1 MYTSK
6 HYTCQEIDQRL
17 LQGYYDD
24 AVTNGFQGSL
34 QEFWAMVLSIKDLVV
49 KEPGYG
55 LSQNDFTNEL
65 KAKLDSIEEGAKL
78 IEKVSQLQN
87 DAGFQTAQDVQD
99 AINDLIAGAPEALD
113 TLKELAEALADNP
126 NFATDITNKF
136 TELSSKLTQE
146 IADRKDSD
154 VKLNE
159 KVDNNEAKSI
169 AADEALETKLDS
181 AKSELTQ
188 KIEDVS
194 ANVTDNAN
202 EINKLTQKHTEDV
215 AATKEYARNLV
226 DIEKERAMAA
236 EKVNADGLSELKS
249 LHTTD
254 KAELASAIVTETSE
268 RKSKETILENG
279 LATEVQSRKS
289 GDDANKALIEQE
301 VADRIAA
308 DEALETKLQTQ
319 VDANHTDLYG
329 KLNKEITDR
338 QVEAS
343 ELRTSII
350 TETSERKTADQIIQH
365 SIEDLQDKVDAN
377 HTSETESIAQEKAA
391 REAADAALENN
402 KVDKIPGMGLSHNDY
417 TDAEKNKLDSIQ
429 EGANNITK
437 VSELENDSG
446 FVTEADVNDA
456 IEKLIGTAPE
466 ALDTLNELAAA
477 LGDDP
482 DFAGTITR
490 KITALTEQ
498 LNAEKTSRE
507 AADTILDTKLNQEIA
522 NRQQGDEFVKTLVE
536 TEITNRTSADQALQ
550 SQITDFKTTQTA
562 TNLQLSQA
570 IENLRTQSESNIN
583 ELSTLITTN
592 TGNIQRNFELIQAQI
607 ALWAEFKTSITES
620 LTTEISDRKAAD
632 AALDKK
638 IDQAVS
644 DLEEKIEAVAVNPEE
659 LVAAEKAERQ
669 AADQVLQNQIDTLTN
684 DLTTEQNARTAAD
697 QAIND
702 ALAKE
707 VADREAAVK
716 VVSDGLT
723 KEISDREAADT
734 EIQTNL
740 NTEIADRKKA
750 VQDEAIARANADTQL
765 QNNIDAVSASLNEEK
780 TERQAADTT
789 LQANIDAEAN
799 ARTTKDEDLQNQ
811 IDALNT
817 NLNSYESITSEEV
830 DAMAERVFGSTFD
843 PDDPDNL
850 VIMNESEVGE
860 TFQEVYE

>member
-1 MYTSK
+1 MYISK
-6 HYTCQEIDQRL
+6 HYTCEEIDQRL

-24 AVTNGFQGSL
+24 AVANGYTGTL
-34 QEFWAMVLSIKDLVV
+34 KEFWAMVLSITNMVE

-55 LSQNDFTNEL
+55 LSKNDFTDEL
-65 KAKLDSIEEGAKL
+65 KEKLDSIDAGAKL

-126 NFATDITNKF
+126 NFATDITNKL

-181 AKSELTQ
+181 VKSELTK

-202 EINKLTQKHTEDV
+202 GINKLTQKHTEDV

-226 DIEKERAMAA
+226 DTEKDRAMAA
-236 EKVNADGLSELKS
+236 EKVNADGLSELQS

-254 KAELASAIVTETSE
+254 KAELASAIATETSE
-268 RKSKETILENG
+268 RKAKEILLEND
-279 LATEVQSRKS
+279 LATEVQSRKD
-289 GDDANKALIEQE
+289 GDATNKASINQE
-301 VADRIAA
+301 VADRKAA
-308 DEALETKLQTQ
+308 DAALETKLQNQ
-319 VDANHTDLYG
+319 IDANNTELSN

-343 ELRTSII
+343 ELRTGLI
-350 TETSERKTADQIIQH
+350 TETSERKTADQILQH

-391 REAADAALENN
+391 REAADAALEDK
-402 KVDKIPGMGLSHNDY
+402 KVDKVSGMGLSHNDY
-417 TDAEKNKLDSIQ
+417 TDAEKNKLDGIQ
-429 EGANNITK
+429 EGANRITK
-437 VSELENDSG
+437 VSELQNDSG
-446 FVTEADVNDA
+446 FVTEADVNQA
-456 IEKLIGTAPE
+456 INDLIGAAPE
-466 ALDTLNELAAA
+466 ALDTLKELADA

-498 LNAEKTSRE
+498 LNAEKAARE
-507 AADTILDTKLNQEIA
+507 SADSNLDTKLNQEIA
-522 NRQQGDEFVKTLVE
+522 NRQQADDRVKSMVDA
-536 TEITNRTSADQALQ
+536 EITNRTSADQVLQ
-550 SQITDFKTTQTA
+550 TQITDFKTTQTA
-562 TNLQLSQA
+562 TNSQLSQA
-570 IENLRTQSESNIN
+570 IENLRTQSENNIN
-583 ELSTLITTN
+583 ELRTLVTTN

-644 DLEEKIEAVAVNPEE
+644 DLEEKIGAVTGNTQE
-659 LVAAEKAERQ
+659 LVTAEKAERQ
-669 AADQVLQNQIDTLTN
+669 AADQELQNQIDTLTN

-697 QAIND
+697 QAINN

-707 VADREAAVK
+707 VDDRKAAVK

-750 VQDEAIARANADTQL
+750 VQDEATARSNADTQL
-765 QNNIDAVSASLNEEK
+765 QNNIDAVSAGLNEEK
-780 TERQAADTT
+780 TERKAADTT

-799 ARTTKDEDLQNQ
+799 ARTTKDGDLQNQ
-811 IDALNT
+811 IDAT
-817 NLNSYESITSEEV
+817 NSILNSYKPITSEEV
-830 DAMAERVFGSTFD
+830 DDMAEKVFGTTQ
-843 PDDPDNL
+843 P
-850 VIMNESEVGE
+850 
-860 TFQEVYE
+860 

>member
-1 MYTSK
+1 MYISK
-6 HYTCQEIDQRL
+6 HYTCEEIDQRL

-24 AVTNGFQGSL
+24 AVANGYTGTL
-34 QEFWAMVLSIKDLVV
+34 KEFWAMVLSITNLVE

-55 LSQNDFTNEL
+55 LSKNDFTDEL
-65 KAKLDSIEEGAKL
+65 KEKLDSIDAGAKL

-87 DAGFQTAQDVQD
+87 DAGYQTAQDVED
-99 AINDLIAGAPEALD
+99 AVNNLIAGAPEALD
-113 TLKELAEALADNP
+113 TLKELAEALAGNP
-126 NFATDITNKF
+126 NFATDITNKL

-154 VKLNE
+154 IKLNE

-181 AKSELTQ
+181 VKSELTK

-194 ANVTDNAN
+194 ANVTDNTN
-202 EINKLTQKHTEDV
+202 GIHKLNQKHTEDV

-226 DIEKERAMAA
+226 DTEKDRAMAA
-236 EKVNADGLSELKS
+236 EKANADGLSELQS

-254 KAELASAIVTETSE
+254 KAELASAIATETSE
-268 RKSKETILENG
+268 RKAKETLLEND
-279 LATEVQSRKS
+279 LATEVQSRKD
-289 GDDANKALIEQE
+289 GDATNKASINQE
-301 VADRIAA
+301 VADRKAA
-308 DEALETKLQTQ
+308 DEALETKLKTQ
-319 VDANHTDLYG
+319 IDSNHADLYG

-343 ELRTSII
+343 ELRTAII
-350 TETSERKTADQIIQH
+350 TETSDRKTADQIIQH
-365 SIEDLQDKVDAN
+365 SIEDLRDKVDAN

-391 REAADAALENN
+391 REAADAALEDN

-417 TDAEKNKLDSIQ
+417 TDAEKNKLDGIQ
-429 EGANNITK
+429 EGANRITK

-446 FVTEADVNDA
+446 FATEADVNDA
-456 IEKLIGTAPE
+456 LEKLIGAAPE
-466 ALDTLNELAAA
+466 ALDTLKELAAA
-477 LGDDP
+477 LGNDP

-498 LNAEKTSRE
+498 LNAEKASRE
-507 AADTILDTKLNQEIA
+507 AADTLIDTKLNQEIT
-522 NRQQGDEFVKTLVE
+522 NRQKGDELVKTLVE
-536 TEITNRTSADQALQ
+536 TEITNRTSADQVLQ

-562 TNLQLSQA
+562 TNSQLSQA
-570 IENLRTQSESNIN
+570 IENLRTQSDSNIN
-583 ELSTLITTN
+583 ELRTLVTTN

-644 DLEEKIEAVAVNPEE
+644 DLEEKIGAVTGNPQE

-669 AADQVLQNQIDTLTN
+669 AADQELQNQIDTITN

-750 VQDEAIARANADTQL
+750 IQDEATARANADTQF
-765 QNNIDAVSASLNEEK
+765 QNNLDAVSTDLNEEK
-780 TERQAADTT
+780 TERKAADTT

-811 IDALNT
+811 IDAT
-817 NLNSYESITSEEV
+817 NSILNSYKPITSEEV
-830 DAMAERVFGSTFD
+830 EDMAENVFGTTQ
-843 PDDPDNL
+843 P
-850 VIMNESEVGE
+850 
-860 TFQEVYE
+860 

>member
-6 HYTCQEIDQRL
+6 HYTCEEIDQRL

-24 AVTNGFQGSL
+24 AVANGYTGTL
-34 QEFWAMVLSIKDLVV
+34 KEFWAMVLSITNLVE

-55 LSQNDFTNEL
+55 LSKNDFTDEL
-65 KAKLDSIEEGAKL
+65 KEKLDSIDAGAKL

-87 DAGFQTAQDVQD
+87 DAGYQTAQDVED

-113 TLKELAEALADNP
+113 TLKELAEALAGNP
-126 NFATDITNKF
+126 NFATDITNKL

-159 KVDNNEAKSI
+159 KVDNNETKSI
-169 AADEALETKLDS
+169 AADEALEAKLDS
-181 AKSELTQ
+181 AKSELTK

-202 EINKLTQKHTEDV
+202 GINKLNQKHTEDV

-226 DIEKERAMAA
+226 DTEKDRAMAA
-236 EKVNADGLSELKS
+236 EKVNADGLSELQS

-254 KAELASAIVTETSE
+254 KAELASAIATETSE
-268 RKSKETILENG
+268 RKAKETLLEND
-279 LATEVQSRKS
+279 LATEVQSRKD
-289 GDDANKALIEQE
+289 GDATNKASINQE
-301 VADRIAA
+301 VADRKAA
-308 DEALETKLQTQ
+308 DESLETKLKTQ
-319 VDANHTDLYG
+319 IDSNHADLYG

-350 TETSERKTADQIIQH
+350 TETSDRKTADQIIQH

-391 REAADAALENN
+391 REAADAALEDK

-417 TDAEKNKLDSIQ
+417 TDAEKNKLDGIQ
-429 EGANNITK
+429 EGANKITK
-437 VSELENDSG
+437 VSELDNDSG
-446 FVTEADVNDA
+446 FATEADVNDA
-456 IEKLIGTAPE
+456 LEKLIGAAPE
-466 ALDTLNELAAA
+466 ALDTLKELAAA
-477 LGDDP
+477 LGNDP

-498 LNAEKTSRE
+498 LNAEKASRE
-507 AADTILDTKLNQEIA
+507 AADTLIDTKLNQEIT
-522 NRQQGDEFVKTLVE
+522 NRQKGDELVKTLVE
-536 TEITNRTSADQALQ
+536 TEITNRTSADQVLQ

-562 TNLQLSQA
+562 TNSQLSQA

-583 ELSTLITTN
+583 ELRTLVTTN

-644 DLEEKIEAVAVNPEE
+644 DLEEKIGAVTGNPQE

-750 VQDEAIARANADTQL
+750 VQDEATARANADTQF
-765 QNNIDAVSASLNEEK
+765 QNNLDAVSADLNEEK
-780 TERQAADTT
+780 TERKAADTT

-811 IDALNT
+811 VDAT
-817 NLNSYESITSEEV
+817 NSILNSYKPITSEEV
-830 DAMAERVFGSTFD
+830 DDMAEKVFGTTQ
-843 PDDPDNL
+843 P
-850 VIMNESEVGE
+850 
-860 TFQEVYE
+860 

>member
-1 MYTSK
+1 MYISK
-6 HYTCQEIDQRL
+6 HYTCEEIDQRL

-24 AVTNGFQGSL
+24 AVANGYTGTL
-34 QEFWAMVLSIKDLVV
+34 KEFWAMVLSITNLVE

-55 LSQNDFTNEL
+55 LSKNDFTDEL
-65 KAKLDSIEEGAKL
+65 KEKLDSIDAGAKL

-87 DAGFQTAQDVQD
+87 DAGYQTAQDVED
-99 AINDLIAGAPEALD
+99 AINNLIAGAPEALD
-113 TLKELAEALADNP
+113 TLKELAEALAGNP
-126 NFATDITNKF
+126 NFATDITNKL

-154 VKLNE
+154 IKLNE

-181 AKSELTQ
+181 VKSELNK

-202 EINKLTQKHTEDV
+202 GINKLTQKHTEDV

-226 DIEKERAMAA
+226 DTEKDRAMAA
-236 EKVNADGLSELKS
+236 EKANADGLSELQS

-254 KAELASAIVTETSE
+254 KAELASAIATETSE
-268 RKSKETILENG
+268 RKAKETLLEND
-279 LATEVQSRKS
+279 LATEVQSRKD
-289 GDDANKALIEQE
+289 GDATNKASINQE
-301 VADRIAA
+301 VADRKAA
-308 DEALETKLQTQ
+308 DEALETKLKTQ
-319 VDANHTDLYG
+319 IDSNHADLYG

-343 ELRTSII
+343 ELRTAII
-350 TETSERKTADQIIQH
+350 TETSDRKTADQIIQH

-391 REAADAALENN
+391 REAADAALEDN

-417 TDAEKNKLDSIQ
+417 TDAEKNKLDGIQ
-429 EGANNITK
+429 EGANRITK

-446 FVTEADVNDA
+446 FATEADVNDA
-456 IEKLIGTAPE
+456 LEKLIGAAPE
-466 ALDTLNELAAA
+466 ALDTLKELAAA
-477 LGDDP
+477 LGNDP

-498 LNAEKTSRE
+498 LNAEKASRE
-507 AADTILDTKLNQEIA
+507 AADTLIDTKLNQEIT
-522 NRQQGDEFVKTLVE
+522 NRQKGDELVKTLVE
-536 TEITNRTSADQALQ
+536 TEITNRTSADQVLQ

-562 TNLQLSQA
+562 ANSQLSQA
-570 IENLRTQSESNIN
+570 IENLRTQSDSNIN
-583 ELSTLITTN
+583 ELRTLVTTN

-607 ALWAEFKTSITES
+607 ALWEEFKTSITES

-644 DLEEKIEAVAVNPEE
+644 DLEEKIGAVTGNPQE

-669 AADQVLQNQIDTLTN
+669 AADQELQNQIDTLTN

-740 NTEIADRKKA
+740 NTEIAERKKA
-750 VQDEAIARANADTQL
+750 VQDEATARANADTQF
-765 QNNIDAVSASLNEEK
+765 QNNLDAVSADLNEEK
-780 TERQAADTT
+780 TERKAADTT

-811 IDALNT
+811 IDAT
-817 NLNSYESITSEEV
+817 NSILDSYKPITSEEV
-830 DAMAERVFGSTFD
+830 EGMAENVFGTTQ
-843 PDDPDNL
+843 P
-850 VIMNESEVGE
+850 
-860 TFQEVYE
+860 

>member
-1 MYTSK
+1 MYISK
-6 HYTCQEIDQRL
+6 HYTCEEIDQRL

-24 AVTNGFQGSL
+24 AVANGYTGTL
-34 QEFWAMVLSIKDLVV
+34 KEFWAMVLSITNLVE

-55 LSQNDFTNEL
+55 LSKNDFTDEL
-65 KAKLDSIEEGAKL
+65 KEKLDSIDAGAKL

-87 DAGFQTAQDVQD
+87 DAGYQTAQDVED
-99 AINDLIAGAPEALD
+99 AINNLIAGAPEALD
-113 TLKELAEALADNP
+113 TLKELAEALAGNP
-126 NFATDITNKF
+126 NFATDITNKL

-154 VKLNE
+154 IKLNE

-181 AKSELTQ
+181 VKSELNK

-202 EINKLTQKHTEDV
+202 GINKLTQKHTEDV

-226 DIEKERAMAA
+226 DTEKDRAMAA
-236 EKVNADGLSELKS
+236 EKANADGLSELQS

-254 KAELASAIVTETSE
+254 KAELASAIATETSE
-268 RKSKETILENG
+268 RKAKETLLEND
-279 LATEVQSRKS
+279 LATEVQSRKD
-289 GDDANKALIEQE
+289 GDATNKASINQE
-301 VADRIAA
+301 VADRKAA
-308 DEALETKLQTQ
+308 DEALETKLKTQ
-319 VDANHTDLYG
+319 IDSNHADLYG

-343 ELRTSII
+343 ELRTAII
-350 TETSERKTADQIIQH
+350 TETSDRKTADQIIQH

-391 REAADAALENN
+391 REAADAALEDN

-417 TDAEKNKLDSIQ
+417 TDAEKNKLDGIQ
-429 EGANNITK
+429 EGANRITK

-446 FVTEADVNDA
+446 FATEADVNDA
-456 IEKLIGTAPE
+456 LEKLIGAAPE
-466 ALDTLNELAAA
+466 ALDTLKELAAA
-477 LGDDP
+477 LGNDP

-498 LNAEKTSRE
+498 LNAEKASRE
-507 AADTILDTKLNQEIA
+507 AADTLIDTKLNQEIT
-522 NRQQGDEFVKTLVE
+522 NRQKGDELVKTLVE
-536 TEITNRTSADQALQ
+536 TEITNRTSADQVLQ

-562 TNLQLSQA
+562 TNSQLSQA
-570 IENLRTQSESNIN
+570 IENLRTQSDSNIN
-583 ELSTLITTN
+583 ELRTLVTTN

-607 ALWAEFKTSITES
+607 ALWEEFKTSITES

-644 DLEEKIEAVAVNPEE
+644 DLEEKIGAVTGNPQE

-669 AADQVLQNQIDTLTN
+669 AADQELQNQIDTLTN

-740 NTEIADRKKA
+740 NTEIAERKKA
-750 VQDEAIARANADTQL
+750 VQDEATARANADTQF
-765 QNNIDAVSASLNEEK
+765 QNNLDAVSADLNEEK
-780 TERQAADTT
+780 TERKAADTT

-811 IDALNT
+811 IDAT
-817 NLNSYESITSEEV
+817 NSILDSYKPITSEEV
-830 DAMAERVFGSTFD
+830 EGMAENVFGTTQ
-843 PDDPDNL
+843 P
-850 VIMNESEVGE
+850 
-860 TFQEVYE
+860 

>member
-188 KIEDVS
+188 RIEDVS

-254 KAELASAIVTETSE
+254 KAELASAIATETSE

-391 REAADAALENN
+391 REAADTALENN

-583 ELSTLITTN
+583 ELRTLITTN

-860 TFQEVYE
+860 TFQEVYK

>member
-1 MYTSK
+1 MYISK
-6 HYTCQEIDQRL
+6 HYTCEEIDQRL

-24 AVTNGFQGSL
+24 AVANGYTGTL
-34 QEFWAMVLSIKDLVV
+34 KEFWAMVLSITNLVE

-55 LSQNDFTNEL
+55 LSKNDFTDEL
-65 KAKLDSIEEGAKL
+65 KEKLDSIDAGAKL

-87 DAGFQTAQDVQD
+87 DAGYQTAQDVED
-99 AINDLIAGAPEALD
+99 AINNLIAGAPEALD
-113 TLKELAEALADNP
+113 TLKELAEALAGNP
-126 NFATDITNKF
+126 NFATDITNKL

-154 VKLNE
+154 IKLNE

-169 AADEALETKLDS
+169 AADEALEIKLDS
-181 AKSELTQ
+181 VKSELTK
-188 KIEDVS
+188 KIDDVS

-202 EINKLTQKHTEDV
+202 GINKLTQKHTEDV

-226 DIEKERAMAA
+226 DTEKDRAMAA
-236 EKVNADGLSELKS
+236 EKANADGLSELQS

-254 KAELASAIVTETSE
+254 KAELASAIATETSE
-268 RKSKETILENG
+268 RKAKETLLEND
-279 LATEVQSRKS
+279 LATEVQSRKD
-289 GDDANKALIEQE
+289 GDATNKASINQE
-301 VADRIAA
+301 VADRKAA
-308 DEALETKLQTQ
+308 DESLETKLKTQ
-319 VDANHTDLYG
+319 IDSNHADLYG

-343 ELRTSII
+343 ELRTAII
-350 TETSERKTADQIIQH
+350 TETSDRKTADQIIQH

-391 REAADAALENN
+391 REAADAALEDK

-417 TDAEKNKLDSIQ
+417 TDAEKNKLDGIQ
-429 EGANNITK
+429 EGANRITK

-446 FVTEADVNDA
+446 FATEADVNDA
-456 IEKLIGTAPE
+456 LEKLIGAAPE
-466 ALDTLNELAAA
+466 ALDTLKELAEA
-477 LGDDP
+477 LGNDP

-498 LNAEKTSRE
+498 LNAEKASRE
-507 AADTILDTKLNQEIA
+507 AADTLIDTKLNQEIT
-522 NRQQGDEFVKTLVE
+522 NRQKGDELVKTLVE
-536 TEITNRTSADQALQ
+536 TEINNRTSADQVLQ

-562 TNLQLSQA
+562 TNSQLSQA
-570 IENLRTQSESNIN
+570 IENLRTQSDSNIN
-583 ELSTLITTN
+583 ELRTLVTTN

-644 DLEEKIEAVAVNPEE
+644 DLEEKIGAVTGNPQE

-669 AADQVLQNQIDTLTN
+669 AADQELQNQIDTLTN

-740 NTEIADRKKA
+740 NTEIEDRKKA
-750 VQDEAIARANADTQL
+750 IQDEATARANADTQF
-765 QNNIDAVSASLNEEK
+765 QNNLDAVSADLNEEK
-780 TERQAADTT
+780 TERKAADTT

-811 IDALNT
+811 IDAT
-817 NLNSYESITSEEV
+817 NSILNSYKPITSEEV
-830 DAMAERVFGSTFD
+830 EDMAENVFGTTQ
-843 PDDPDNL
+843 P
-850 VIMNESEVGE
+850 
-860 TFQEVYE
+860 

>member
-1 MYTSK
+1 MYISK
-6 HYTCQEIDQRL
+6 HYTCEEIDQRL

-24 AVTNGFQGSL
+24 AVANGYTGTL
-34 QEFWAMVLSIKDLVV
+34 KEFWAMVLSITNMVE

-55 LSQNDFTNEL
+55 LSKNDFTDEL
-65 KAKLDSIEEGAKL
+65 KEKLDSIDAGAKL

-87 DAGFQTAQDVQD
+87 DAGYQTAQDVED
-99 AINDLIAGAPEALD
+99 AINNLIAGAPEALD
-113 TLKELAEALADNP
+113 TLKELAEALAGNP
-126 NFATDITNKF
+126 NFATDITNKL

-154 VKLNE
+154 IKLNE

-181 AKSELTQ
+181 VKSELTK

-194 ANVTDNAN
+194 ANVTDNTN
-202 EINKLTQKHTEDV
+202 GIHKLNQKHTEDV

-226 DIEKERAMAA
+226 DTEKDRAMAA
-236 EKVNADGLSELKS
+236 EKVNADGLSELQS

-254 KAELASAIVTETSE
+254 KAELASAIATETSE
-268 RKSKETILENG
+268 RKAKETLLEND
-279 LATEVQSRKS
+279 LATEVQSRKD
-289 GDDANKALIEQE
+289 GDATNKASINQE
-301 VADRIAA
+301 VADRKAA
-308 DEALETKLQTQ
+308 DESLETKLKTQ
-319 VDANHTDLYG
+319 IDSNHADLYG

-343 ELRTSII
+343 ELRTTII
-350 TETSERKTADQIIQH
+350 TETSDRKTADQVIQH

-391 REAADAALENN
+391 REAADAALEDK

-417 TDAEKNKLDSIQ
+417 TDAEKNKLDGIQ
-429 EGANNITK
+429 EGANRITK

-446 FVTEADVNDA
+446 FATEADVNDA
-456 IEKLIGTAPE
+456 LEKLIGAAPE
-466 ALDTLNELAAA
+466 ALDTLKELAAA
-477 LGDDP
+477 LGNDP

-498 LNAEKTSRE
+498 LNAEKASRE
-507 AADTILDTKLNQEIA
+507 AADTLIDTKLNQEIT
-522 NRQQGDEFVKTLVE
+522 NRQKGDELVKTLVE
-536 TEITNRTSADQALQ
+536 TEITNRTSADQVLQ

-562 TNLQLSQA
+562 TNSQLSQA
-570 IENLRTQSESNIN
+570 IENLRTQSDSNIN
-583 ELSTLITTN
+583 ELRTLVTTN

-607 ALWAEFKTSITES
+607 ALWEEFKTSITES

-632 AALDKK
+632 TALDKK

-644 DLEEKIEAVAVNPEE
+644 DLEEKIGAVTGNPQE

-669 AADQVLQNQIDTLTN
+669 AADQELQNQIDTLTN

-750 VQDEAIARANADTQL
+750 IQDEATARANADTQF
-765 QNNIDAVSASLNEEK
+765 QNNLDAVIADLNEEK
-780 TERQAADTT
+780 TERKAADTT

-811 IDALNT
+811 IDAT
-817 NLNSYESITSEEV
+817 NSILNSYKPITSEEV
-830 DAMAERVFGSTFD
+830 EDMAENVFGTTQ
-843 PDDPDNL
+843 P
-850 VIMNESEVGE
+850 
-860 TFQEVYE
+860 

>member
-1 MYTSK
+1 MYISK
-6 HYTCQEIDQRL
+6 HYTCEEIDQRL

-24 AVTNGFQGSL
+24 AVANGYTGTL
-34 QEFWAMVLSIKDLVV
+34 KEFWAMVLSITNLVE

-55 LSQNDFTNEL
+55 LSKNDFTDEL
-65 KAKLDSIEEGAKL
+65 KEKLDSIDAGAKL
-78 IEKVSQLQN
+78 IDKVSQLQN
-87 DAGFQTAQDVQD
+87 DAGYQTAQDVED
-99 AINDLIAGAPEALD
+99 AINNLIAGAPEALD
-113 TLKELAEALADNP
+113 TLKELAEALAGNP
-126 NFATDITNKF
+126 NFATDITNKL

-154 VKLNE
+154 IKLNE
-159 KVDNNEAKSI
+159 KVDNNEAKFI

-181 AKSELTQ
+181 VKSELTK

-194 ANVTDNAN
+194 ANVTDNTN
-202 EINKLTQKHTEDV
+202 GIHKLNQKHTEDV

-226 DIEKERAMAA
+226 DTEKDRAMAA
-236 EKVNADGLSELKS
+236 EKVNADGLSELQS

-254 KAELASAIVTETSE
+254 KAELASAIATETSE
-268 RKSKETILENG
+268 RKAKETLLEND
-279 LATEVQSRKS
+279 LATEVQSRKD
-289 GDDANKALIEQE
+289 GDATNKASINQE
-301 VADRIAA
+301 VADRKAA
-308 DEALETKLQTQ
+308 DEALETKLKTQ
-319 VDANHTDLYG
+319 IDSNHADLYG

-343 ELRTSII
+343 ELRTTII
-350 TETSERKTADQIIQH
+350 TETSDRKTADQVIQH
-365 SIEDLQDKVDAN
+365 SIEDLQDKVDDN

-391 REAADAALENN
+391 REAADAALEDK

-417 TDAEKNKLDSIQ
+417 TDAEKNKLDGIQ
-429 EGANNITK
+429 EGANRITK

-446 FVTEADVNDA
+446 FATEADVNDA
-456 IEKLIGTAPE
+456 LEKLIGAAPE
-466 ALDTLNELAAA
+466 ALDTLKELAAA
-477 LGDDP
+477 LGNDP

-498 LNAEKTSRE
+498 LNAEKASRE
-507 AADTILDTKLNQEIA
+507 AADTLIDTKLNQEIT
-522 NRQQGDEFVKTLVE
+522 NRQKGDELVKTLVE
-536 TEITNRTSADQALQ
+536 TEITNRTSADQVLQ

-562 TNLQLSQA
+562 TNSQLSQA

-583 ELSTLITTN
+583 ELRTLVTTN

-644 DLEEKIEAVAVNPEE
+644 DLEEKIGAVTGNPQE

-669 AADQVLQNQIDTLTN
+669 AADQELQNQIDTLTN

-723 KEISDREAADT
+723 KEISDREAADIG
-734 EIQTNL
+734 IQTNL

-750 VQDEAIARANADTQL
+750 IQDEATARANADTQF
-765 QNNIDAVSASLNEEK
+765 QNNLDDVSADLNEEK
-780 TERQAADTT
+780 TERKAADTT

-811 IDALNT
+811 IDAT
-817 NLNSYESITSEEV
+817 NSILNSYKPITSEEV
-830 DAMAERVFGSTFD
+830 EDMAENVFGTTQ
-843 PDDPDNL
+843 P
-850 VIMNESEVGE
+850 
-860 TFQEVYE
+860 

>member
-6 HYTCQEIDQRL
+6 HYTCEEIDQRL

-24 AVTNGFQGSL
+24 AVANGYTGTL
-34 QEFWAMVLSIKDLVV
+34 KEFWAMVLSITNLVE

-55 LSQNDFTNEL
+55 LSKNDFTDEL
-65 KAKLDSIEEGAKL
+65 KEKLDSIEAGAKL

-87 DAGFQTAQDVQD
+87 DAGYQTAQDVED
-99 AINDLIAGAPEALD
+99 AINNLIAGAPEALD

-126 NFATDITNKF
+126 NFATDITNKL

-188 KIEDVS
+188 RIEDVS

-254 KAELASAIVTETSE
+254 KAELASAIATETSE
-268 RKSKETILENG
+268 RKAKETILENG

-308 DEALETKLQTQ
+308 DEALEIKLQTQ

-456 IEKLIGTAPE
+456 IEKLIGAAPE

-498 LNAEKTSRE
+498 LNAEKASRE
-507 AADTILDTKLNQEIA
+507 SADTILDTKLNQEIA

-583 ELSTLITTN
+583 ELRTLITTN

-607 ALWAEFKTSITES
+607 ASWAEFKTSITES
-620 LTTEISDRKAAD
+620 ITTEISDRKAAD

-638 IDQAVS
+638 IDQAVL

-669 AADQVLQNQIDTLTN
+669 AADQELQNQIDNLTN

-702 ALAKE
+702 SLTKE

-799 ARTTKDEDLQNQ
+799 SRQTKDEDLQNQ

-860 TFQEVYE
+860 TFQEVY

>member
-126 NFATDITNKF
+126 NFATDITNKL
-136 TELSSKLTQE
+136 TELSLKLTQE

-188 KIEDVS
+188 RIEDVS

-254 KAELASAIVTETSE
+254 KAELASAIATETSE

>member
-1 MYTSK
+1 MYISK
-6 HYTCQEIDQRL
+6 HYTCEEIDQRL

-24 AVTNGFQGSL
+24 AVANGYTGTL
-34 QEFWAMVLSIKDLVV
+34 KEFWAMVLSITNMVE

-55 LSQNDFTNEL
+55 LSKNDFTDEL
-65 KAKLDSIEEGAKL
+65 KEKLDSIDAGAKL

-87 DAGFQTAQDVQD
+87 DAGYQTAQDVED
-99 AINDLIAGAPEALD
+99 AINNLIAGAPEALD
-113 TLKELAEALADNP
+113 TLKELAEALAGNP
-126 NFATDITNKF
+126 NFATDITNKL

-154 VKLNE
+154 IKLNE

-181 AKSELTQ
+181 VKSELTK

-194 ANVTDNAN
+194 ANVTDNTN
-202 EINKLTQKHTEDV
+202 GIHKLNQKHTEDV

-226 DIEKERAMAA
+226 DTEKDRAMAA
-236 EKVNADGLSELKS
+236 EKVNADGLSELQS

-254 KAELASAIVTETSE
+254 KAELASAIATETSE
-268 RKSKETILENG
+268 RKAKETLLEND
-279 LATEVQSRKS
+279 LATEVQSRKD
-289 GDDANKALIEQE
+289 GDATNKASINQE
-301 VADRIAA
+301 VADRKAA
-308 DEALETKLQTQ
+308 DEALETKLKTQ
-319 VDANHTDLYG
+319 IDSNHADLYG

-343 ELRTSII
+343 ELRTAII
-350 TETSERKTADQIIQH
+350 TETSDRKTADQIIQH

-391 REAADAALENN
+391 REAADAALEDK

-417 TDAEKNKLDSIQ
+417 TDAEKNKLDGIQ
-429 EGANNITK
+429 EGANRITK

-446 FVTEADVNDA
+446 FATEADVNDA
-456 IEKLIGTAPE
+456 LEKLIGAAPE
-466 ALDTLNELAAA
+466 ALDTLKELAAA
-477 LGDDP
+477 LGNDP

-498 LNAEKTSRE
+498 LNAEKASRE
-507 AADTILDTKLNQEIA
+507 AADTLIDTKLNQEIT
-522 NRQQGDEFVKTLVE
+522 NRQKGDELVKTLVE
-536 TEITNRTSADQALQ
+536 TEITNRTSADQVLQ

-562 TNLQLSQA
+562 TNSQLSQA
-570 IENLRTQSESNIN
+570 IENLRTQSDSNIN
-583 ELSTLITTN
+583 ELRTLVTTN

-607 ALWAEFKTSITES
+607 ALWEEFKTSITES

-644 DLEEKIEAVAVNPEE
+644 DLEEKIGAITGNPQE

-669 AADQVLQNQIDTLTN
+669 AADQELQNQIDTLTN

-750 VQDEAIARANADTQL
+750 IQDEATARANADTQF
-765 QNNIDAVSASLNEEK
+765 QNNLDAVIADLNEEK
-780 TERQAADTT
+780 TERKAADTT

-811 IDALNT
+811 IDAT
-817 NLNSYESITSEEV
+817 NSILNSYKPITSEEV
-830 DAMAERVFGSTFD
+830 EDMAENVFGTTQ
-843 PDDPDNL
+843 P
-850 VIMNESEVGE
+850 
-860 TFQEVYE
+860 

>member
-1 MYTSK
+1 MYISK
-6 HYTCQEIDQRL
+6 HYTCEEIDQRL

-24 AVTNGFQGSL
+24 AVANGYTGTL
-34 QEFWAMVLSIKDLVV
+34 KEFWAMVLSITNLVE

-55 LSQNDFTNEL
+55 LSKNDFTDEL
-65 KAKLDSIEEGAKL
+65 KEKLDSIDAGAKL

-126 NFATDITNKF
+126 NFATDITNKL

-169 AADEALETKLDS
+169 AADQALETKLDS
-181 AKSELTQ
+181 TKSELTQ

-194 ANVTDNAN
+194 ANVTDNAT
-202 EINKLTQKHTEDV
+202 EINKLTQKHTEDI
-215 AATKEYARNLV
+215 AANKEYARTLV
-226 DIEKERAMAA
+226 DTEKDRAMAA
-236 EKVNADGLSELKS
+236 EKSNADEISALKS

-254 KAELASAIVTETSE
+254 KAELASAIATETSE
-268 RKSKETILENG
+268 RKAKETLLEND
-279 LATEVQSRKS
+279 LATEVQSRKD
-289 GDDANKALIEQE
+289 GDATNKASINQE
-301 VADRIAA
+301 VADRKAA
-308 DEALETKLQTQ
+308 DAALETKLQNQ
-319 VDANHTDLYG
+319 IDANNTELSN

-343 ELRTSII
+343 ELRTGLI
-350 TETSERKTADQIIQH
+350 TETSERKTADQILQH
-365 SIEDLQDKVDAN
+365 SIDDITQKVEDNSDSAKEGL
-377 HTSETESIAQEKAA
+377 AQEKAA
-391 REAADAALENN
+391 REAADAALEDK
-402 KVDKIPGMGLSHNDY
+402 KVDKVSGMGLSHNDY
-417 TDAEKNKLDSIQ
+417 TDADKSKLDVIQ
-429 EGANNITK
+429 DGANLVTK
-437 VSELENDSG
+437 VSELQNDSG
-446 FVTEADVNDA
+446 FVTEADVNQA
-456 IEKLIGTAPE
+456 INDLIGAAPE
-466 ALDTLNELAAA
+466 ALDTLKELADA

-498 LNAEKTSRE
+498 LNAEKAARE
-507 AADTILDTKLNQEIA
+507 SADTSIDTKLNQEIA
-522 NRQQGDEFVKTLVE
+522 NRQQADDRVKGMVDA
-536 TEITNRTSADQALQ
+536 EITNRTSADQVLQ
-550 SQITDFKTTQTA
+550 TQITDFKTTQTA
-562 TNLQLSQA
+562 TNSQLSQA

-583 ELSTLITTN
+583 ELRTLVTTN

-638 IDQAVS
+638 IDQAVL
-644 DLEEKIEAVAVNPEE
+644 DLEEKIGAVTGNTQE

-669 AADQVLQNQIDTLTN
+669 AADQELQNQIDTLTN

-697 QAIND
+697 QAINN

-707 VADREAAVK
+707 VADRKAAVK

-740 NTEIADRKKA
+740 NTEIAERKKA
-750 VQDEAIARANADTQL
+750 VQDEATARANADTQL
-765 QNNIDAVSASLNEEK
+765 QNNIDAVSAGLNEEK
-780 TERQAADTT
+780 TERKAADTT

-799 ARTTKDEDLQNQ
+799 ARTTKDGDLQNQ
-811 IDALNT
+811 IDAT
-817 NLNSYESITSEEV
+817 NSILNSYKPITSEEV
-830 DAMAERVFGSTFD
+830 DDMAEKVFGTTQ
-843 PDDPDNL
+843 P
-850 VIMNESEVGE
+850 
-860 TFQEVYE
+860 

>member
-1 MYTSK
+1 MYISK
-6 HYTCQEIDQRL
+6 HYTCEEIDQRL

-24 AVTNGFQGSL
+24 AVANGYTGTL
-34 QEFWAMVLSIKDLVV
+34 KEFWAMVLSIPNMVE

-55 LSQNDFTNEL
+55 LSKNDFTDEL
-65 KAKLDSIEEGAKL
+65 KEKLDSIDDGAKL

-87 DAGFQTAQDVQD
+87 DAGYQTAQDVED
-99 AINDLIAGAPEALD
+99 AINNLIAGAPEALD
-113 TLKELAEALADNP
+113 TLKELAEALAGNP
-126 NFATDITNKF
+126 NFATDITNKL

-154 VKLNE
+154 IKLNE

-169 AADEALETKLDS
+169 AADQALETKLDS
-181 AKSELTQ
+181 TKSELTQ

-194 ANVTDNAN
+194 ANVTDNAT
-202 EINKLTQKHTEDV
+202 EINKLTQKHIEDV

-226 DIEKERAMAA
+226 DTEKDRAMAA

-254 KAELASAIVTETSE
+254 KAELASAIAAETSE
-268 RKSKETILENG
+268 RKAKETLLEND
-279 LATEVQSRKS
+279 LATEVQSRKD
-289 GDDANKALIEQE
+289 GDATNKASINQE
-301 VADRIAA
+301 VADRKAA
-308 DEALETKLQTQ
+308 DESLETKLKTQ
-319 VDANHTDLYG
+319 IDSNHADLYG

-343 ELRTSII
+343 ELRTTII
-350 TETSERKTADQIIQH
+350 TETSDRKTADQVIQH
-365 SIEDLQDKVDAN
+365 SIEDLKDKVDAN

-391 REAADAALENN
+391 REAADAALDDK
-402 KVDKIPGMGLSHNDY
+402 KVDKVSGMGLSHNDY
-417 TDAEKNKLDSIQ
+417 TNADKSKLDGIQ
-429 EGANNITK
+429 DGANLVTK
-437 VSELENDSG
+437 VSELQNDSG
-446 FVTEADVNDA
+446 FVTEADVNQA
-456 IEKLIGTAPE
+456 INDLIGAAPE
-466 ALDTLNELAAA
+466 ALDTLKELADA

-482 DFAGTITR
+482 DFASTITR

-498 LNAEKTSRE
+498 LNAEKASRE
-507 AADTILDTKLNQEIA
+507 AADSILDTKLNQEVA
-522 NRQQGDEFVKTLVE
+522 NRQQADDSIKSLIEAE
-536 TEITNRTSADQALQ
+536 TTNRTSADQVLQ
-550 SQITDFKTTQTA
+550 SKITDFKTTQTA
-562 TNLQLSQA
+562 TNSQLSQA

-583 ELSTLITTN
+583 ELRTLVTTN
-592 TGNIQRNFELIQAQI
+592 TGNIQRNLELIQAQI

-644 DLEEKIEAVAVNPEE
+644 DLDEKIGAVTGNTQE

-669 AADQVLQNQIDTLTN
+669 AADQELQNQIDTLTN

-716 VVSDGLT
+716 LVSDGLT

-740 NTEIADRKKA
+740 NTEIAERKKA
-750 VQDEAIARANADTQL
+750 VQDEATARANADTQF
-765 QNNIDAVSASLNEEK
+765 QNNLDAVSADLNEEK
-780 TERQAADTT
+780 TERKAADTT

-811 IDALNT
+811 IDAT
-817 NLNSYESITSEEV
+817 NSILNSYKLITSEEV
-830 DAMAERVFGSTFD
+830 EDMAERVFGTTQ
-843 PDDPDNL
+843 P
-850 VIMNESEVGE
+850 
-860 TFQEVYE
+860 

>member
-126 NFATDITNKF
+126 NFATDITNKL

-188 KIEDVS
+188 RIEDVS

-226 DIEKERAMAA
+226 DIEKERARAA

-254 KAELASAIVTETSE
+254 KAELASAIATETSE

-301 VADRIAA
+301 VAGRIAA

-377 HTSETESIAQEKAA
+377 HTSETESLAQEEAA

-570 IENLRTQSESNIN
+570 IENLRTQSESHIN
-583 ELSTLITTN
+583 ELRTLITTN
-592 TGNIQRNFELIQAQI
+592 TGNIQRNLELIQAQI

-620 LTTEISDRKAAD
+620 FTTEISDRKAAD

-669 AADQVLQNQIDTLTN
+669 AADQELQNQIDNLTN

-702 ALAKE
+702 ALTKE

-716 VVSDGLT
+716 VVSEGLT

>member
-1 MYTSK
+1 MYISK
-6 HYTCQEIDQRL
+6 HYTCEEIDQRL

-24 AVTNGFQGSL
+24 AVANGYTGTL
-34 QEFWAMVLSIKDLVV
+34 KEFWAMVLSITNLVE

-55 LSQNDFTNEL
+55 LSKNDFTDEL
-65 KAKLDSIEEGAKL
+65 KEKLDSIDAGAKL

-87 DAGFQTAQDVQD
+87 DAGYQTAQDVED
-99 AINDLIAGAPEALD
+99 AINNLIAGAPEALD
-113 TLKELAEALADNP
+113 TLKELAEALAGNP
-126 NFATDITNKF
+126 NFATDITNKL

-154 VKLNE
+154 IKLNE

-181 AKSELTQ
+181 VKSELTK

-202 EINKLTQKHTEDV
+202 GINKLTQKHTEDV

-226 DIEKERAMAA
+226 DTEKDRAMAA
-236 EKVNADGLSELKS
+236 EKANADGLSELQS

-254 KAELASAIVTETSE
+254 KAELASAIATETSE
-268 RKSKETILENG
+268 RKAKETLLEND
-279 LATEVQSRKS
+279 LATEVQSRKD
-289 GDDANKALIEQE
+289 GDATNKASINQE
-301 VADRIAA
+301 VADRKAA
-308 DEALETKLQTQ
+308 DESLETKLKTQ
-319 VDANHTDLYG
+319 IDSNHADLYG

-343 ELRTSII
+343 ELRTAII
-350 TETSERKTADQIIQH
+350 TETSDRKTADQIIQH

-391 REAADAALENN
+391 REAADAALEDN

-417 TDAEKNKLDSIQ
+417 TDAEKNKLDGIQ
-429 EGANNITK
+429 EGANRITK

-446 FVTEADVNDA
+446 FATEADVNDA
-456 IEKLIGTAPE
+456 LEKLIGAAPE
-466 ALDTLNELAAA
+466 ALDTLKELAAA
-477 LGDDP
+477 LGNDP

-498 LNAEKTSRE
+498 LNAEKASRE
-507 AADTILDTKLNQEIA
+507 AADTLIDTKLNQEIT
-522 NRQQGDEFVKTLVE
+522 NRQKGDELVKTLVE
-536 TEITNRTSADQALQ
+536 TEITNRTSADQVLQ

-562 TNLQLSQA
+562 TNSQLSQA
-570 IENLRTQSESNIN
+570 IENLRTQSDSNIN
-583 ELSTLITTN
+583 ELRTLVTTN

-644 DLEEKIEAVAVNPEE
+644 DLEEKIEAVTGNPQE

-669 AADQVLQNQIDTLTN
+669 AADQELQNQIDTLTN

-740 NTEIADRKKA
+740 NTEIEDRKKA
-750 VQDEAIARANADTQL
+750 IQDEATARANADTQF
-765 QNNIDAVSASLNEEK
+765 QNNLDAVSADLNEEK
-780 TERQAADTT
+780 TERKAADTT

-811 IDALNT
+811 IDAT
-817 NLNSYESITSEEV
+817 NSILNSYKPITSEEV
-830 DAMAERVFGSTFD
+830 EDMAENVFGTTQ
-843 PDDPDNL
+843 P
-850 VIMNESEVGE
+850 
-860 TFQEVYE
+860 

>member
-126 NFATDITNKF
+126 NFATDITNKL
-136 TELSSKLTQE
+136 TELSLKLTQE

-188 KIEDVS
+188 RIEDVS

-254 KAELASAIVTETSE
+254 KAELASAITTETSE

-289 GDDANKALIEQE
+289 GDGANKALIEQE

-659 LVAAEKAERQ
+659 LVAAEKSERQ

-723 KEISDREAADT
+723 KEISDREAADI

>member
-65 KAKLDSIEEGAKL
+65 KAKLDSIDEGAKL

-126 NFATDITNKF
+126 NFATDITNKL
-136 TELSSKLTQE
+136 TELGSKLTQE

-154 VKLNE
+154 VQLNE

-188 KIEDVS
+188 RIEDVS

-254 KAELASAIVTETSE
+254 KAELASAIATETSE

-289 GDDANKALIEQE
+289 GDDDNKALIEQE

-498 LNAEKTSRE
+498 LNAEKVARE
-507 AADTILDTKLNQEIA
+507 AADSNLDTKLNQEVT
-522 NRQQGDEFVKTLVE
+522 NRQQADDLIKSLIEAE
-536 TEITNRTSADQALQ
+536 TTNRTSADQTLQ
-550 SQITDFKTTQTA
+550 GQITDFKTTQTA

-570 IENLRTQSESNIN
+570 IENLRTQAETNAN
-583 ELSTLITTN
+583 ELRTLITTN

-607 ALWAEFKTSITES
+607 ALWAEFKTSITGS
-620 LTTEISDRKAAD
+620 LSQEVSDRKAAD
-632 AALDKK
+632 IALDKK
-638 IDQAVS
+638 IDQSVS
-644 DLEEKIEAVAVNPEE
+644 ELNDKIEALKTDPEE
-659 LVAAEKAERQ
+659 MIATEKAERQ
-669 AADQVLQNQIDTLTN
+669 AADQELQNQIDKANN
-684 DLTTEQNARTAAD
+684 DIVTETAAREAGD
-697 QAIND
+697 TAIN
-702 ALAKE
+702 
-707 VADREAAVK
+707 EA
-716 VVSDGLT
+716 LT
-723 KEISDREAADT
+723 KEISDREAAVKAVSDGLTKEISNREAADT
-734 EIQTNL
+734 QLQTNL
-740 NTEIADRKKA
+740 NTEIADRKRA
-750 VQDEAIARANADTQL
+750 VQDEATARSNADTQL
-765 QNNIDAVSASLNEEK
+765 QNNLDTLSANLAEETTQRK
-780 TERQAADTT
+780 TADTT

-799 ARTTKDEDLQNQ
+799 SRQTKDDDLQNQ
-811 IDALNT
+811 VDALNT
-817 NLNSYESITSEEV
+817 NLNSYEPITSEEV
-830 DAMAERVFGSTFD
+830 DAMAEKVFGSTFD

-850 VIMNESEVGE
+850 VVMNESEVSE
-860 TFQEVYE
+860 TFQEVYN

>member
-126 NFATDITNKF
+126 NFATDITNKL

-188 KIEDVS
+188 RIEDVS

-226 DIEKERAMAA
+226 DIEKERARAA

-254 KAELASAIVTETSE
+254 KAELASAIATETSE

-301 VADRIAA
+301 VAGRIAA

-377 HTSETESIAQEKAA
+377 HTSETESIAQEEAA

-417 TDAEKNKLDSIQ
+417 TDVEKNKLDSIQ

-583 ELSTLITTN
+583 ELRTLITTN

-669 AADQVLQNQIDTLTN
+669 AADQELQNQIDNLTN

-702 ALAKE
+702 ALTKE

-716 VVSDGLT
+716 VVSEGLT

>member
-188 KIEDVS
+188 RIEDVS

-254 KAELASAIVTETSE
+254 KAELASAIATETSE

-391 REAADAALENN
+391 REAADTALENN

-583 ELSTLITTN
+583 ELRTLITTN

>member
-1 MYTSK
+1 MYISK

-113 TLKELAEALADNP
+113 TIKELAEALADNP
-126 NFATDITNKF
+126 NFATDITNKL
-136 TELSSKLTQE
+136 TELGSKLTQE
-146 IADRKDSD
+146 IADRKDSY
-154 VKLNE
+154 VQLNE

-169 AADEALETKLDS
+169 AADQALETKLDS
-181 AKSELTQ
+181 TKSELTK

-194 ANVTDNAN
+194 ANVTDNAT
-202 EINKLTQKHTEDV
+202 EINKLTQKHTEDI
-215 AATKEYARNLV
+215 AANKEYARTLA
-226 DIEKERAMAA
+226 DTEKDRAMAA
-236 EKVNADGLSELKS
+236 EKSNADEIAALKS

-254 KAELASAIVTETSE
+254 KAELTSAIATETLE
-268 RKSKETILENG
+268 RKAKETVLENG
-279 LATEVQSRKS
+279 LAAEVQSRKD
-289 GDDANKALIEQE
+289 GDKVNKSLIEQE
-301 VADRIAA
+301 VTDRKAA
-308 DEALETKLQTQ
+308 DAALETKLQNQ
-319 VDANHTDLYG
+319 VDANNTELSG

-343 ELRTSII
+343 ELRTGLI
-350 TETSERKTADQIIQH
+350 TETSERKTADQILQH
-365 SIEDLQDKVDAN
+365 SIDDLSQKVDDNDSSTDEA
-377 HTSETESIAQEKAA
+377 IAQEKAA
-391 REAADAALENN
+391 REAADAVLEDK
-402 KVDKIPGMGLSHNDY
+402 KVDKVSGMGLSHNDY
-417 TDAEKNKLDSIQ
+417 TNADKSKLDGIQ
-429 EGANNITK
+429 DGANLVTK
-437 VSELENDSG
+437 VSELQNDSG
-446 FVTEADVNDA
+446 FVTEADVNQA
-456 IEKLIGTAPE
+456 INDLIGAAPE
-466 ALDTLNELAAA
+466 ALDTLKELADA

-498 LNAEKTSRE
+498 LNAEKAARE
-507 AADTILDTKLNQEIA
+507 SADTLIDTKLNQEIA
-522 NRQQGDEFVKTLVE
+522 NRQQADDQVKGMVDA
-536 TEITNRTSADQALQ
+536 EITNRTSADQVLQ
-550 SQITDFKTTQTA
+550 GQITDFKTTQTA
-562 TNLQLSQA
+562 TNSQLSQA

-583 ELSTLITTN
+583 ELRTLVTTN

-638 IDQAVS
+638 IDQAVL
-644 DLEEKIEAVAVNPEE
+644 DLEEKIGAVTGNSQE

-669 AADQVLQNQIDTLTN
+669 AADQELQNQIDTLTN
-684 DLTTEQNARTAAD
+684 DLTTEQNARTATD
-697 QAIND
+697 QAINN

-707 VADREAAVK
+707 VADRKAAVK
-716 VVSDGLT
+716 VVSDGLA
-723 KEISDREAADT
+723 KEITDREAADT
-734 EIQTNL
+734 QLQTNL

-750 VQDEAIARANADTQL
+750 VQDEANVRGNADTQL
-765 QNNIDAVSASLNEEK
+765 QNNIDAVSAGLNEEK
-780 TERQAADTT
+780 TERKAADTT

-811 IDALNT
+811 IDAT
-817 NLNSYESITSEEV
+817 NSILNSYKPITSEEV
-830 DAMAERVFGSTFD
+830 EGMAENVFGTTQSR
-843 PDDPDNL
+843 
-850 VIMNESEVGE
+850 
-860 TFQEVYE
+860 

>member
-126 NFATDITNKF
+126 NFATDITNKL

-188 KIEDVS
+188 RIEDVS

-226 DIEKERAMAA
+226 DIEKERARAA

-254 KAELASAIVTETSE
+254 KAELASAIATETSE

-301 VADRIAA
+301 VAGRIAA

-377 HTSETESIAQEKAA
+377 HTSETESIAQEEAA

-570 IENLRTQSESNIN
+570 IENLRTQSESHIN
-583 ELSTLITTN
+583 ELRTLITTN
-592 TGNIQRNFELIQAQI
+592 TGNIQRNLELIQAQI

-669 AADQVLQNQIDTLTN
+669 AADQELQNQIDNLTN

-702 ALAKE
+702 ALTKE

-716 VVSDGLT
+716 VVSEGLT

-843 PDDPDNL
+843 PDDPRQSGNH
-850 VIMNESEVGE
+850 E
-860 TFQEVYE
+860 

>member
-126 NFATDITNKF
+126 NFATDITNKL

-188 KIEDVS
+188 RIEDVS

-226 DIEKERAMAA
+226 DIEKERARAA

-254 KAELASAIVTETSE
+254 KAELASAIATETSE

-301 VADRIAA
+301 VAGRIAA

-456 IEKLIGTAPE
+456 LEKLIGTAPE

-583 ELSTLITTN
+583 ELRTLITTN

-669 AADQVLQNQIDTLTN
+669 AADQELQNQIDNLTN

-702 ALAKE
+702 ALTKE

-716 VVSDGLT
+716 VVSEGLT

-843 PDDPDNL
+843 PDDPDNSG
-850 VIMNESEVGE
+850 NHE
-860 TFQEVYE
+860 

>member
-6 HYTCQEIDQRL
+6 HYTCQGIDQRL

-126 NFATDITNKF
+126 NFATDITNKL
-136 TELSSKLTQE
+136 TELSLKLTQE

-159 KVDNNEAKSI
+159 KVDNSEAKSI

-188 KIEDVS
+188 RIEDVS

-254 KAELASAIVTETSE
+254 KAELASAIATETSE

-391 REAADAALENN
+391 REAADTALENN

-583 ELSTLITTN
+583 ELRTLITTN

>member
-65 KAKLDSIEEGAKL
+65 KEKLDSIEEGAKL

-136 TELSSKLTQE
+136 TEISSKLTQE

-154 VKLNE
+154 VQLNE

-169 AADEALETKLDS
+169 AADQALETKLDS
-181 AKSELTQ
+181 TKSELTK

-194 ANVTDNAN
+194 ANVTDNAT
-202 EINKLTQKHTEDV
+202 EINKLTQKHTEDI
-215 AATKEYARNLV
+215 AANKEYARTLV
-226 DIEKERAMAA
+226 DTEKDRAMAV
-236 EKVNADGLSELKS
+236 EKSNADEISALKS

-254 KAELASAIVTETSE
+254 KAELTSAISTETSE
-268 RKSKETILENG
+268 RKAKETVLENG
-279 LATEVQSRKS
+279 LAAEVQSRRDGDEVNKS
-289 GDDANKALIEQE
+289 LIEQE
-301 VADRIAA
+301 VTDRKAA
-308 DEALETKLQTQ
+308 DAALETKLQNQ
-319 VDANHTDLYG
+319 VDANNTELSG

-343 ELRTSII
+343 ELRTGLI
-350 TETSERKTADQIIQH
+350 TETSERKTADQILQH
-365 SIEDLQDKVDAN
+365 SIDDIAQKVEDNSDSAKDGL
-377 HTSETESIAQEKAA
+377 AQEKAA
-391 REAADAALENN
+391 REAADAALEDK
-402 KVDKIPGMGLSHNDY
+402 KVDKVSGMGLSHNDY
-417 TDAEKNKLDSIQ
+417 TNADKSKLDGIQ
-429 EGANNITK
+429 DGANLVTK
-437 VSELENDSG
+437 LSELQNDSG
-446 FVTEADVNDA
+446 FVTEADVNQA
-456 IEKLIGTAPE
+456 INDLIGAAPE
-466 ALDTLNELAAA
+466 ALDTLKELADA

-498 LNAEKTSRE
+498 LNAEKAARE
-507 AADTILDTKLNQEIA
+507 SADTLIDTKLNQEIA
-522 NRQQGDEFVKTLVE
+522 NRQQADDLVKGMVDA
-536 TEITNRTSADQALQ
+536 EITNRTSADQVLQ
-550 SQITDFKTTQTA
+550 GQITDFKTTQTA
-562 TNLQLSQA
+562 TNTQLAQA
-570 IENLRTQSESNIN
+570 IENLRNQADTNVN
-583 ELSTLITTN
+583 ELRTLITTN

-607 ALWAEFKTSITES
+607 ALWAEFKTSITEA
-620 LTTEISDRKAAD
+620 LTTEVSDRKAAD
-632 AALDKK
+632 IELDRK
-638 IDQAVS
+638 IDRS
-644 DLEEKIEAVAVNPEE
+644 IDELNDKIDALKTDPEE
-659 LVAAEKAERQ
+659 MIAAEKAERQ
-669 AADQVLQNQIDTLTN
+669 AADQELQNQIDRLNN
-684 DLTTEQNARTAAD
+684 DLAT
-697 QAIND
+697 
-702 ALAKE
+702 E
-707 VADREAAVK
+707 VAAREAGDTAIQEALTKEITDREAAVK
-716 VVSDGLT
+716 SVSDGLA
-723 KEISDREAADT
+723 KEITDREAADT
-734 EIQTNL
+734 QLQTNL

-750 VQDEAIARANADTQL
+750 VQDEANVRGNADTQL
-765 QNNIDAVSASLNEEK
+765 QNNIDAVSASLAEETTQRK
-780 TERQAADTT
+780 NADTT

-799 ARTTKDEDLQNQ
+799 SRQTKDEDLQNQ

-817 NLNSYESITSEEV
+817 NLNSYEPITSEEV
-830 DAMAERVFGSTFD
+830 DAMAEKVFGSTFD

-850 VIMNESEVGE
+850 VVMNESEVSE
-860 TFQEVYE
+860 TFQEVYN

>member
-126 NFATDITNKF
+126 NFATDITNKL

-188 KIEDVS
+188 RIEDVS

-226 DIEKERAMAA
+226 DIEKERARAA

-254 KAELASAIVTETSE
+254 KAELASAIATETSE

-301 VADRIAA
+301 VAGRIAA

-377 HTSETESIAQEKAA
+377 HTSETESIAQEEAA

-570 IENLRTQSESNIN
+570 IENLRTQSESHIN
-583 ELSTLITTN
+583 ELRTLITTN
-592 TGNIQRNFELIQAQI
+592 TGNIQRNLELIQAQI

-669 AADQVLQNQIDTLTN
+669 AADQELQNQIDNLTN

-702 ALAKE
+702 ALTKE

-716 VVSDGLT
+716 VVSEGLT

>member
-1 MYTSK
+1 MYISK
-6 HYTCQEIDQRL
+6 HYTCEEIDQRL

-24 AVTNGFQGSL
+24 AVANGYTGTL
-34 QEFWAMVLSIKDLVV
+34 KEFWAMVLSITNLVE

-55 LSQNDFTNEL
+55 LSKNDFTDEL
-65 KAKLDSIEEGAKL
+65 KEKLDSIDAGAKL

-87 DAGFQTAQDVQD
+87 DAGYQTAQDVED
-99 AINDLIAGAPEALD
+99 AINNLIAGAPEALD
-113 TLKELAEALADNP
+113 TLKELAEALAGNP
-126 NFATDITNKF
+126 NFATDITNKL

-154 VKLNE
+154 IKLNE

-181 AKSELTQ
+181 VKSELTK

-194 ANVTDNAN
+194 ANVTDNTN
-202 EINKLTQKHTEDV
+202 GIHKLNQKHTEDV

-226 DIEKERAMAA
+226 DTEKDRAMAA
-236 EKVNADGLSELKS
+236 EKVNADGLSELQS

-254 KAELASAIVTETSE
+254 KAELASAIATETSE
-268 RKSKETILENG
+268 RKAKETLLEND
-279 LATEVQSRKS
+279 LATEVQSRKD
-289 GDDANKALIEQE
+289 GDATNKASINQE
-301 VADRIAA
+301 VADRKAA
-308 DEALETKLQTQ
+308 DESLETKLKTQ
-319 VDANHTDLYG
+319 IDSNHADLYG

-343 ELRTSII
+343 ELRTTII
-350 TETSERKTADQIIQH
+350 TETSDRKTADQVIQH

-391 REAADAALENN
+391 REAADAALEDK

-417 TDAEKNKLDSIQ
+417 TDAEKNKLDGIQ
-429 EGANNITK
+429 EGANRITK

-446 FVTEADVNDA
+446 FATEADVNDA
-456 IEKLIGTAPE
+456 LEKLIGAAPE
-466 ALDTLNELAAA
+466 ALDTLKELAEA
-477 LGDDP
+477 LGNDP

-498 LNAEKTSRE
+498 LNAEKASRE
-507 AADTILDTKLNQEIA
+507 AADTLIDTKLNQEIT
-522 NRQQGDEFVKTLVE
+522 NRQKGDELVKTLVE
-536 TEITNRTSADQALQ
+536 TEITNRTSADQVLQ

-562 TNLQLSQA
+562 TNSQLSQA

-583 ELSTLITTN
+583 ELSTLVTTN

-644 DLEEKIEAVAVNPEE
+644 DLQEKIEAVTGNPQD

-669 AADQVLQNQIDTLTN
+669 AADQELQNQIDTLTN

-740 NTEIADRKKA
+740 NTEIAERKKA
-750 VQDEAIARANADTQL
+750 VQDEATARANADTQF
-765 QNNIDAVSASLNEEK
+765 QNNLDAVSADLNEEK
-780 TERQAADTT
+780 TERKAADTT

-811 IDALNT
+811 IDAT
-817 NLNSYESITSEEV
+817 NSILDSYKPITSEEV
-830 DAMAERVFGSTFD
+830 EDMAENVFGTTQ
-843 PDDPDNL
+843 P
-850 VIMNESEVGE
+850 
-860 TFQEVYE
+860 